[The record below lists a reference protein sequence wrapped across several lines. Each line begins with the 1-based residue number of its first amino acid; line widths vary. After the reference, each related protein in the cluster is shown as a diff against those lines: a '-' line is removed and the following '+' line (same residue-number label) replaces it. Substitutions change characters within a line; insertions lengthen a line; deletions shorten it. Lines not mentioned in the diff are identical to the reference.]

1 MGVNAGLFI
10 CVVGI
15 QDCEKGVENELYRYA
30 YCYIVSDTLLVLIS
44 YLMVC
49 YQRACA
55 CCSNDDGID

>member
-30 YCYIVSDTLLVLIS
+30 YCYIVSDTLLVLIPFFDG
-44 YLMVC
+44 LLA
-49 YQRACA
+49 ACG
-55 CCSNDDGID
+55 CKL